1 VGGGEGAV
9 AAHDGKGRRWL
20 RVVGRC
26 GGGCAWWGGAA
37 VAARGGEADR
47 SCETA
52 GETMAEGF
60 LFD

>member
-1 VGGGEGAV
+1 MMGTG
-9 AAHDGKGRRWL
+9 
-20 RVVGRC
+20 

-47 SCETA
+47 GCETA